1 MRIIP
6 NTRSNFLITE
16 SVGCFPFSA
25 DLMTFTVSAI
35 LLPRVAWFH
44 PRFLRASE
52 IMEEKSSLNSL
63 EVFVIILLLFF
74 LAENV
79 VVGRL
84 WAIFSPGATSFGASP
99 ILSTHLEHAETTV
112 LPIGTCLT
120 PTFIA
125 PHNSQ
130 SAIVLANQRVKSA
143 SQEHWDGNKE
153 EFIHH
158 WHLVVL
164 IAMSTDVESN
174 ASDVNKSSDEELKKL
189 EEDYKDLHDEAQSLI
204 NERAHLESEIRS
216 LKKRANRL
224 DEEVRSLKNP
234 PLIIGHLE
242 DVLDFERGI
251 VRSSNGTVFQVS
263 LNQRLSPDVLK
274 PGVRVALNQDTLA
287 VIEVLHDAW
296 DPMVSGAEM
305 IDKPDVDYNSVAGLE
320 EQVNSVREAIELPLT
335 SPELFKKVGIQPPKG
350 ILLVGPPGCG
360 KTLLAKA
367 VANHTEAT
375 FIRMVG
381 SELAQKY
388 IGEGGR
394 MVRELFSLAKEK
406 SPSIIFLDEIDAIG
420 AKRLDGS
427 TSGDREVQRTLMQL
441 LAELDGFDALEDV
454 KIIAATN
461 RPDILDDALLRPGR
475 FDRIIEIP
483 IPDDVGRKAIIELHI
498 SKMSTKRI
506 QITKIVEKTSGYSGA
521 ELKAIC
527 VEAGMIAIREKRSSI
542 SQNDFMES
550 IKRINLKKSR
560 GGLKESPEALYS

>member
-1 MRIIP
+1 M
-6 NTRSNFLITE
+6 
-16 SVGCFPFSA
+16 
-25 DLMTFTVSAI
+25 
-35 LLPRVAWFH
+35 
-44 PRFLRASE
+44 
-52 IMEEKSSLNSL
+52 
-63 EVFVIILLLFF
+63 
-74 LAENV
+74 
-79 VVGRL
+79 
-84 WAIFSPGATSFGASP
+84 
-99 ILSTHLEHAETTV
+99 
-112 LPIGTCLT
+112 
-120 PTFIA
+120 
-125 PHNSQ
+125 
-130 SAIVLANQRVKSA
+130 
-143 SQEHWDGNKE
+143 
-153 EFIHH
+153 
-158 WHLVVL
+158 

-174 ASDVNKSSDEELKKL
+174 ASEVGKSSDEELKKL
-189 EEDYKDLHDEAQSLI
+189 EEDFKNLHDEAQSLI

-224 DEEVRSLKNP
+224 DEEVRALKNP

-242 DVLDFERGI
+242 DVLDYERGI

-296 DPMVSGAEM
+296 DPMVTGAEM
-305 IDKPDVDYNSVAGLE
+305 IDKPDVDYDSVAGLE

-367 VANHTEAT
+367 VANHTDAT

-483 IPDDVGRKAIIELHI
+483 IPDDVGRKAIVELHI
-498 SKMSTKRI
+498 SKMSTKRL
-506 QITKIVEKTSGYSGA
+506 QIAKIVEKTVGFSGA
-521 ELKAIC
+521 ELKATC
-527 VEAGMIAIREKRSSI
+527 VEAGMIAIRENRTSI
-542 SQNDFMES
+542 NQKDFMDS
-550 IKRINLKKSR
+550 IKRINLKKTR
-560 GGLKESPEALYS
+560 GGLKESPDALYS